1 MDSLMKKSEKY
12 FCLLA
17 IVFCACLIA
26 SNIFE
31 IKIFEAG
38 PLTLTGGFLVFPIS
52 YIINDCITEVYGF
65 RKARFVIWTAFA
77 LNLCFVLVAQF
88 VRILP
93 PETFWDGQEHF
104 DYIFRADMRI
114 TVASLAAFVCGSLV
128 NAAVMSRMKATNGE
142 RRFGWRAVVSSL
154 AGESIDSVIFFPIA
168 FFSVGLHNLLVMMLT
183 QIILKTAYEIV
194 VLPVTRLSVRR
205 LKAEFKDEDR
215 QSYADE

>member
-77 LNLCFVLVAQF
+77 LNLCFVLVAQL

-128 NAAVMSRMKATNGE
+128 NAAVMSRMKAADGE
-142 RRFGWRAVVSSL
+142 HRFGWRAVISSL

-215 QSYADE
+215 QSNADE